1 MRKQLRMSRFF
12 LISVLLFARISL
24 FAQAPVVSGPMLGPV
39 ELRDAKVWFEVS
51 STVSKATL
59 RVNKKGESVYK
70 LIPYKGFLGNE
81 FNPITF
87 TVGGLEPNTTYE
99 YTLLTNDKPTK
110 SVGQFTTKKLWQ
122 WREPAPDFSFLTG
135 SCSYFNEPAYDRPG
149 VPYGKDSTIFTSMAK
164 ENAAMMV
171 WLGDAWYTREVDF
184 FSEWGLWYRASKDRA
199 TPILQPFL
207 KSMTHVGIWDDHD
220 YGPNNSGAAFHL
232 KNASRNVFTSY
243 FPNPSAGQNGEG
255 IYTKTSWSDVDFFLI
270 DDRWWRS
277 ADDVLDSIN
286 GKPNPEKVM
295 IGREQLQWLKN
306 ALLESFATFKI
317 IAVGSQVL
325 NPASP
330 YDRWGR
336 FPVEYQE
343 LMQFLQINPVSG
355 VMFLTGDRH
364 HSEIIKVDRPGYYP
378 LYDITVSPLT
388 SGTHK
393 FDRMEKDNPYRILG
407 VDELQNYGRISITGP
422 RGSRKLTVDFLGVK
436 GELIKS
442 WSVGEKDLR
451 VPRKL

>member
-1 MRKQLRMSRFF
+1 LRKQLRMSRFF
-12 LISVLLFARISL
+12 LISVLLFARITL
-24 FAQAPVVSGPMLGPV
+24 FAQVPVVSGPMLGPV
-39 ELRDAKVWFEVS
+39 ELRDAKVWFEVNNS
-51 STVSKATL
+51 VSKATL
-59 RVNKKGESVYK
+59 RINKKGEAVYK
-70 LIPYKGFLGNE
+70 LVPYKGSLGNE

-99 YTLLTNDKPTK
+99 YTLLANDKPTK

-171 WLGDAWYTREVDF
+171 WLGDAWYTREVDYL
-184 FSEWGLWYRASKDRA
+184 SEWGLWYRASRDRA

-220 YGPNNSGAAFHL
+220 YGPNNSGAAYHL

-325 NPASP
+325 NPVSP
-330 YDRWGR
+330 YDKWGR

-343 LMQFLQINPVSG
+343 LMQFLQINPISG

-442 WSVGEKDLR
+442 WSVGEKELR
-451 VPRKL
+451 VPKKL

>member
-1 MRKQLRMSRFF
+1 MSRFF
-12 LISVLLFARISL
+12 LILILLFARITL
-24 FAQAPVVSGPMLGPV
+24 FAQATVVSGPMLGPV

-51 STVSKATL
+51 NSVSKASL

-70 LIPYKGFLGNE
+70 VVPYKGSLGNE

-99 YTLLTNDKPTK
+99 YTLIANDRPTK

-149 VPYGKDSTIFTSMAK
+149 VPYGKDSTIFASMAK

-199 TPILQPFL
+199 STILQPFL

-220 YGPNNSGAAFHL
+220 YGPNNSGAAYHL
-232 KNASRNVFTSY
+232 KNVSRNVFASY
-243 FPNPSAGQNGEG
+243 FPNPSAGQNGQG
-255 IYTKTSWSDVDFFLI
+255 IYTKTSWADVDFFLI

-295 IGREQLQWLKN
+295 IGREQLQWLKD
-306 ALLESFATFKI
+306 ALLESIATFKI

-325 NPASP
+325 NPVSP
-330 YDRWGR
+330 YEKWGR
-336 FPVEYQE
+336 YPVEFQE
-343 LMQFLQINPVSG
+343 LMQFLQINPISG

-393 FDRMEKDNPYRILG
+393 FDRAEKDNPYRIVG

-422 RGSRKLTVDFLGVK
+422 RGNRKLTVDFLGVK

-442 WSVGEKDLR
+442 WSVGEKELR